1 MGVNHK
7 EAPLYEALC
16 MYEGNRHQSLH
27 VPGHKDG
34 NTFDGEAMSHFHSI
48 LKIDATEVDGL
59 DDLHHPTEA
68 IARAQELAADAFG
81 AEHTFF
87 LIGGSTAGNLA
98 AALTLCEPGDVI
110 LVQRNAHKS
119 VFNGLML
126 AGAQP
131 VYILPDIEPGTQVA
145 AGINPE
151 HLQMALRKYP
161 QAKAVWITNPN
172 YYGMGQNV
180 TKLANICHQT
190 GIPLIVDEAHGAHFG
205 QADVLPSSSLQDGA
219 DLVIQSTHKMLTAMT
234 MASMLHVQGPLIP
247 REKLAGVLAMVQSS
261 SPSYPLMASLDVSR
275 RHLVIK
281 GRTQLSHTVE
291 KLERYKADITKE
303 LQHLSVWDK
312 AGDKITCIHSRD
324 PLKWVLTS
332 RHSFITGY
340 QLLEY
345 LQDKGC
351 IAEMADVRNV
361 VLVFSIDVRD
371 EDIERTV
378 SMIKK
383 VDEEIGK
390 RQSIADR
397 AQAGVMQDV
406 TGMLSGMESFIE
418 PAIPL
423 REAFHK
429 KREKVTLQ
437 EAIGRCSAEMIIPY
451 PPGIPLLTPGEI
463 IEPVHIEA
471 IRRIKRAG
479 GYFQGA
485 SDEKMEK
492 MFVLV
497 NL

>member
-1 MGVNHK
+1 MNHK

-16 MYEGNRHQSLH
+16 MYEENCHQSLH

-34 NTFDGEAMSHFHSI
+34 NTFDGEAMLHFHSI
-48 LKIDATEVDGL
+48 LKVDATEINGL
-59 DDLHHPTEA
+59 DDLHHPTGV

-98 AALTLCEPGDVI
+98 AALTLCNPGDVI

-131 VYILPDIEPGTQVA
+131 VYVLPDIEPDTQVA

-151 HLQMALRKYP
+151 HLQIALCKYP
-161 QAKAVWITNPN
+161 QAKAAWITNPN

-180 TKLANICHQT
+180 AELANICHQA

-205 QADVLPSSSLQDGA
+205 QADVVPSSSLQAGA

-234 MASMLHVQGPLIP
+234 MASMLHVQGTLIP

-275 RHLVIK
+275 RHLVIQ
-281 GRTQLSHTVE
+281 GRTQLSYTVE
-291 KLERYKADITKE
+291 KLERYRIDVAKE
-303 LQHLSVWDK
+303 LQHLSIWEQANDK
-312 AGDKITCIHSRD
+312 TACVHNRD
-324 PLKWVLTS
+324 PLKWVLKS
-332 RHSFITGY
+332 KHSSITGY

-351 IAEMADVRNV
+351 VAEMADVRNV
-361 VLVFSIDVRD
+361 VLVFSIDARD
-371 EDIERTV
+371 EDIERMV
-378 SMIKK
+378 SIIRKI
-383 VDEEIGK
+383 DEEIGEH
-390 RQSIADR
+390 RLAGDR
-397 AQAGVMQDV
+397 AQADDTWDI
-406 TGMLSGMESFIE
+406 TGMLSGVQSFIE

-423 REAFHK
+423 REAFYK
-429 KREKVTLQ
+429 KSEEVTLQ

-463 IEPVHIEA
+463 ITSAHIEA

-485 SDEKMEK
+485 SDEKLEK